1 MRMNSGKSH
10 MILSGNDKVSANI
23 DYHTITSEYKN
34 ELLSVTLDSKL
45 YFVDHI
51 NNLCKKLSQKLNALS
66 KVATYMCLEKK
77 KKIMETFISQFG
89 YCPLV

>member
-1 MRMNSGKSH
+1 MNSGKSH

-23 DYHTITSEYKN
+23 DDLTIISEYKN
-34 ELLSVTLDSKL
+34 ELLGVTLDSKL

-51 NNLCKKLSQKLNALS
+51 NNLCKKLSQKLNALA
-66 KVATYMCLEKK
+66 KVAPYMCLEKK
-77 KKIMETFISQFG
+77 KKIMETLISQFG

>member
-1 MRMNSGKSH
+1 

-23 DYHTITSEYKN
+23 DDLTIISEYKN
-34 ELLSVTLDSKL
+34 ELLGVTLDSRL

-51 NNLCKKLSQKLNALS
+51 NNICKKLSQKLNALA
-66 KVATYMCLEKK
+66 KVAPYMCLEKN